1 MAQLIGAIDSGT
13 TSTRFIL
20 FDQAGAIVGYE
31 QQEHEQIFPR
41 SGWVEHEPLEIWR
54 HTQEVIRATLAKCGV
69 DPSRIAALGVTNQ
82 RETAVMWDRDT
93 GEPVCN
99 AIVWQDTRT
108 DRICR
113 RLEEAG
119 RAATFRHKAGL
130 PLATYFTGPKFR
142 WILENVDGAQAR
154 ARRRPSALRHG

>member
-1 MAQLIGAIDSGT
+1 M
-13 TSTRFIL
+13 
-20 FDQAGAIVGYE
+20 
-31 QQEHEQIFPR
+31 
-41 SGWVEHEPLEIWR
+41 
-54 HTQEVIRATLAKCGV
+54 IRATLAKCGV

-130 PLATYFTGPKFR
+130 PLATYFTGPSFAGSSKT
-142 WILENVDGAQAR
+142 LTAR
-154 ARRRPSALRHG
+154 KPGPTPAVCSAARLTAG